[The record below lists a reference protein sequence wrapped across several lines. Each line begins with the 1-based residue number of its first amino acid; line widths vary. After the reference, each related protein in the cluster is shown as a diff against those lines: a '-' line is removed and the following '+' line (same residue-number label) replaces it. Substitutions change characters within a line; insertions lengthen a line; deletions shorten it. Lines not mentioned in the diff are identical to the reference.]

1 MYRGMNKLVK
11 TGLAGTSAM
20 VLAVTAL
27 VTSPSAYAAGS
38 SSINSQPVSKLK
50 QGGTL
55 TLPILYPPINY
66 NISHPDGNDADV
78 SGMMGMT
85 LPSLIYFDSNG
96 KLQLDKN
103 YVTAFEQTKASPQT
117 LRIALNPKAIWSD
130 GKKISLADFVGHWN
144 ALNGTNAAYQ
154 VVSKQG
160 YEDISSVK
168 KGANTNEI
176 IVTFKKPY
184 PDWQGLFSGL
194 MPTSLTKD
202 AETFNNAWKTKPAIG
217 SGPFIFESANAD
229 QTTVVWVKN
238 PKWWGSKPI
247 LDKVIYRAIGPDAQY
262 AALANN
268 EIQYMDLATDAN
280 SLKRARSNSKL
291 QVHDVPGVGTWEH
304 IDINS
309 KNPILADVDVR
320 RAITVAL
327 NRQVYAEANTGL
339 FVKNPVVK
347 NNRTFYDGQA
357 CNVDASGKWGKRNT
371 ALADELL
378 DKAGWTVA
386 TSSSEKDSNGDAKV
400 VGFRYYSGPAK
411 AGLVAN
417 QKMTIKFTY
426 PTNYPNRANVAT
438 LTQAMLRAA
447 PIGID
452 LQLREVPRSDYF
464 SKYVDVDKLDFELVT
479 FAWSGSSFPISGS
492 MNIVDKTSK
501 QNYAKDSIT
510 PQMQSLILQ
519 AAGELDPVKRCALA
533 NSVEKALWDNG
544 YNIPLYMWPG
554 TSATAKTLAN
564 FGSFGP
570 SSIDWTKV
578 GFVK

>member
-1 MYRGMNKLVK
+1 MKKLMTVVV
-11 TGLAGTSAM
+11 ASISAM

-27 VTSPSAYAAGS
+27 IAAPAANAAGAV
-38 SSINSQPVSKLK
+38 SINAQPVSKLK

-55 TLPILYPPINY
+55 TLPILYPPIQY

-78 SGMMGMT
+78 SGMMAMT
-85 LPSLIYFDSNG
+85 LPGLIFFDAAG
-96 KLQLDKN
+96 KLQIDKN
-103 YVTAFEQTKASPQT
+103 YVTAFEQTKTSPQT

-130 GKKISLADFVGHWN
+130 GKKIGLADFVGHWK
-144 ALNGTNAAYQ
+144 AMNGKNEAFQ
-154 VVSKQG
+154 VVSTQG
-160 YEDISSVK
+160 YEDIKSVK
-168 KGANTNEI
+168 KGANANEI
-176 IVTFKKPY
+176 IVTMAKSY
-184 PDWQGLFSGL
+184 PDWQALFGGLL
-194 MPTSLTKD
+194 PTSLTKD
-202 AETFNNAWKTKPAIG
+202 AATFNDAWRTKPALG
-217 SGPFIFESANAD
+217 SGPFIFESANED
-229 QTTVVWVKN
+229 QTTVVWVRN
-238 PKWWGSKPI
+238 PKWWGAKPL
-247 LDKVIYRAIGPDAQY
+247 LDKVIYRAIAPSAQY

-280 SLKRARSNSKL
+280 SLKLARANSKL
-291 QVHDVPGVGTWEH
+291 QVHDVPGIGTWEH

-309 KNPILADVDVR
+309 KNPILADVNVR

-347 NNRTFYDGQA
+347 NNRTFYEGQG
-357 CNVDASGKWGKRNT
+357 CHVDASGKWGKKNT

-386 TSSSEKDSNGDAKV
+386 TSAAEKDSDGNAKV
-400 VGFRYYSGPAK
+400 VGMRYYSGAAK
-411 AGLVAN
+411 TGLVAN

-426 PTNYPNRANVAT
+426 PTNYPNRANIAT

-452 LQLREVPRSDYF
+452 LQLREVPRADYF
-464 SKYVDVDKLDFELVT
+464 SKYVDSKLLDFELVT
-479 FAWSGSSFPISGS
+479 FAWTGSAFPIGSS
-492 MNIVDKTSK
+492 MNLYDKNSE
-501 QNYAKDSIT
+501 QNYATDSIT
-510 PQMQSLILQ
+510 PAIQTLIEQ
-519 AAGELDPVKRCALA
+519 ATSELDPVKRCALA
-533 NSVEKALWDNG
+533 NKVETALWNNA

-554 TSATAKTLAN
+554 TSATAKKLAN

-570 SSIDWTKV
+570 TSLDWTKV